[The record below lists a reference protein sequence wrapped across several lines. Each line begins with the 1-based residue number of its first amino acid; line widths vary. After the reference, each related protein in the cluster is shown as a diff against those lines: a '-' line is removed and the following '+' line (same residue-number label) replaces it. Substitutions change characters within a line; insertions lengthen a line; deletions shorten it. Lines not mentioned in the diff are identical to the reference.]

1 MAIAGGRENLQS
13 VERLHCRDHRE
24 GRNQWTRGTIIN
36 LYARW
41 SAMKTPATRS
51 PSMSHA
57 TADTDARQQFETTCN
72 PFRADLLRFLFW
84 LCRDRALAEDVMQE
98 TLLRAWRSFHTLK
111 DRTAARPWL
120 LTIARRELARI
131 FERKRLETIDI
142 DGVTDAD
149 QRTLA
154 ATDLSDVEEMRRAI
168 MQLAPA
174 YREPLVLQV
183 LFGYSTEEIA
193 RHMEL
198 SRPAVLSRLFRARQ
212 HLRRQLL
219 GSEGDEECAS

>member
-1 MAIAGGRENLQS
+1 MDG
-13 VERLHCRDHRE
+13 
-24 GRNQWTRGTIIN
+24 GTIID
-36 LYARW
+36 LYARRL
-41 SAMKTPATRS
+41 AMKTPATRS
-51 PSMSHA
+51 ASMSHA
-57 TADTDARQQFETTCN
+57 TADTDARQLFETTCN

-154 ATDLSDVEEMRRAI
+154 ATELSEDEEMRRAI
-168 MQLAPA
+168 
-174 YREPLVLQV
+174 
-183 LFGYSTEEIA
+183 I
-193 RHMEL
+193 
-198 SRPAVLSRLFRARQ
+198 
-212 HLRRQLL
+212 
-219 GSEGDEECAS
+219 